1 MKKTTVRKMS
11 LHRETVRELDAST
24 LEGRQLQIPAG
35 GAWPVTT
42 VHPYPCQPSCL
53 CP

>member
-1 MKKTTVRKMS
+1 MKKTSVKKMS
-11 LHRETVRELDAST
+11 LHRETLCQLEAVA
-24 LEGRQLQIPAG
+24 LEGGQLRLPVG

-53 CP
+53 CV